1 MKLQGLTLFDSTHL
15 AYIFG
20 SIVFCIA
27 VPFLG
32 KFYCHN
38 SDSKKRWVRGLI
50 WFTVVQ
56 EVFDY
61 FNRLQVRELNLE
73 LDLPLHLCHIALL
86 ASTIAL
92 YNKNVVLFESAYF
105 WGIGASFQA
114 ILTPDMNDFDKNFS
128 LVTFYLHHALII
140 AHVLWLIVVEKMSCR
155 KGSVLRTIVITNIFA
170 AIIYPINLV
179 IGGKAN
185 YMYLIDKPPVNNPLL
200 MGEWPWYILNLEI
213 IIILYMGLLYI
224 PFFLKNNKSTK
235 LDQA

>member
-1 MKLQGLTLFDSTHL
+1 MKVQDLTLFDSTHV

-20 SIVFCIA
+20 SIIFCIG

-32 KFYCHN
+32 KVSCHN
-38 SDSKKRWVRGLI
+38 SDSKKRWVMGLI
-50 WFTVVQ
+50 WFTVAQ
-56 EVFDY
+56 EIFDY
-61 FNRLQVRELNLE
+61 FNRMQVRELNLE
-73 LDLPLHLCHIALL
+73 LDLPFHLCHIALL

-92 YNKNVVLFESAYF
+92 YNKNLVLFESAYF

-114 ILTPDMNDFDKNFS
+114 ILTPDMSDFDNNFS
-128 LVTFYLHHALII
+128 LVTFYLHHSLII
-140 AHVLWLIVVEKMSCR
+140 AHVIWLIVVEKMRCR
-155 KGSVLRTIVITNIFA
+155 KGSVLRTMVITNIFA

-185 YMYLIDKPPVNNPLL
+185 YMFLIKRPPVNNPLL

-224 PFFLKNNKSTK
+224 PFFLKNNKLAK
-235 LDQA
+235 FGQA